1 MERNTAIHE
10 KITTVTYVEDPAH
23 QQLRMKKERLASEVS
38 ALGQKINFHENRMAL
53 GSKNYDAVVNSI
65 VDMKGQV
72 VGEKRSL
79 RKSERSKQQAV
90 VMSDSHPQN
99 SFYTG
104 GPVQTSGMVTSQM
117 QGASQYMAGMSGRQ
131 LVQGGV
137 SNVNVSGSRV
147 AGNSMG
153 SYSQS
158 GYGTSSVQYR

>member
-1 MERNTAIHE
+1 M
-10 KITTVTYVEDPAH
+10 
-23 QQLRMKKERLASEVS
+23 
-38 ALGQKINFHENRMAL
+38 GNFHENRMAL

-117 QGASQYMAGMSGRQ
+117 QGATQYMAGMSGRQ

-137 SNVNVSGSRV
+137 SNVSGSRV

-158 GYGTSSVQYR
+158 VYETSSVQYR